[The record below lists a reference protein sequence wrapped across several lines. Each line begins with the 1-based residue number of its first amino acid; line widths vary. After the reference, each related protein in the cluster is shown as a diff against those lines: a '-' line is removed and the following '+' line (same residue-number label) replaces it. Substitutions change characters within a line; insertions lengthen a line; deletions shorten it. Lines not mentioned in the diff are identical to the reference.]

1 MAGFKLTCYRVW
13 DYPIKEQFGHILNAI
28 ESSQLLENAS
38 EGFIKVNEE
47 LNNDFAF
54 IHDAAEIRYAI
65 SRNCNFTEVGEI
77 FAEQPYAIGI
87 LKLFK
92 NL

>member
-1 MAGFKLTCYRVW
+1 M
-13 DYPIKEQFGHILNAI
+13 
-28 ESSQLLENAS
+28 ENSS
-38 EGFIKVNEE
+38 EGFTKVNEE

-87 LKLFK
+87 
-92 NL
+92 